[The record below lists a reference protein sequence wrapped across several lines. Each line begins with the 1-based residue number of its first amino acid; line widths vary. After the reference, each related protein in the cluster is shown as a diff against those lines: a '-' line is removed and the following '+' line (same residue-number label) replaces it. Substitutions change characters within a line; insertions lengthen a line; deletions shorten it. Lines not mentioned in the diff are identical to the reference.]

1 MPAPMAPEMA
11 TAIALGLIGLITGW
25 LAALVSHRLPPL
37 TLGPRPLRY
46 RVMPVAGAIIGIVSA
61 LWSQWQGLAPPW
73 SALFTALLGWQ
84 LLLIAVVDAEN
95 FWLPDILTVPLGLTG
110 IIAAIVLPYPLGQG
124 WMMAV
129 LSALFGFSAL
139 WLLAF
144 LYRKLRGRSG
154 LGGGDPI
161 LFGMGAAW
169 VGALDLAIVL
179 LVASLSGLFVVLGL
193 KLAGRNLDMH
203 SKIPFGTYLAIGFA
217 VAWLLV

>member
-1 MPAPMAPEMA
+1 MSPELA
-11 TAIALGLIGLITGW
+11 TGIALTLSGLAAGW
-25 LAALVSHRLPPL
+25 LAAYVSHHLPPL
-37 TLGPRPLRY
+37 TLDPRPRRY
-46 RVMPVAGAIIGIVSA
+46 LVMPVAGALIGMASTVWA
-61 LWSQWQGLAPPW
+61 QWQGFSAPW
-73 SALFTALLGWQ
+73 AALFTALLGWQ
-84 LLLIAVVDAEN
+84 LLLLAVVDAEN
-95 FWLPDILTVPLGLTG
+95 FWLPDVLTVPLGISG
-110 IIAAIVLPYPLGQG
+110 IIAATVLPYPLGQG
-124 WMMAV
+124 WMMAL

-169 VGALDLAIVL
+169 VGAMDLSIVL
-179 LVASLSGLFVVLGL
+179 LVASLSGLAVVIGL

-217 VAWLLV
+217 VAWLVV

>member
-1 MPAPMAPEMA
+1 MSPELV
-11 TAIALGLIGLITGW
+11 TGIALTLSGLPAGW
-25 LAALVSHRLPPL
+25 LAAYVSHHLPPL
-37 TLGPRPLRY
+37 ALGLRPRRY
-46 RVMPVAGAIIGIVSA
+46 LFMPVAGAFIGMASA
-61 LWSQWQGLAPPW
+61 VWAQWQGLPSPW
-73 SALFTALLGWQ
+73 AAVFTALLGWQ
-84 LLLIAVVDAEN
+84 LLLLAVVDAEN
-95 FWLPDILTVPLGLTG
+95 FWLPDILTVPLGISG

-124 WMMAV
+124 WMMAL

-169 VGALDLAIVL
+169 VGAMDLSIVL
-179 LVASLSGLFVVLGL
+179 LVASLSGLAVVIGL

-203 SKIPFGTYLAIGFA
+203 SKIPFGTYLTIGFA
-217 VAWLLV
+217 VAWLMV

>member
-1 MPAPMAPEMA
+1 MSFELV
-11 TAIALGLIGLITGW
+11 TGIALTLSGLAAGW
-25 LAALVSHRLPPL
+25 LTAFASHRLPPL
-37 TLGPRPLRY
+37 ELGPKPRRY
-46 RVMPVAGAIIGIVSA
+46 LVMPVACAFIGMASA
-61 LWSQWQGLAPPW
+61 VWAQGQGLPSPW
-73 SALFTALLGWQ
+73 TAVFTALLGWQ

-95 FWLPDILTVPLGLTG
+95 FWLPDVVTVPLGITG

-124 WMMAV
+124 WMMAL

-161 LFGMGAAW
+161 LLGMGAAW

-179 LVASLSGLFVVLGL
+179 LVASLSGLAVVIGL

-203 SKIPFGTYLAIGFA
+203 SKMPFGTYLAIGFA
-217 VAWLLV
+217 VAWLMV